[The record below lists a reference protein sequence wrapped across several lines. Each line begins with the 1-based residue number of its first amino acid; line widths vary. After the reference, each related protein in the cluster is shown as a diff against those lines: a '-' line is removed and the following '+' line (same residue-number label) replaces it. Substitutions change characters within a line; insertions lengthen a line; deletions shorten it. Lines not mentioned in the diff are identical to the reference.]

1 MPPAE
6 QEDLRTVAR
15 ALVSLRDEIGRLRA
29 AVVTTGGKGDV
40 TTKAIE
46 ALAGRVETLERSIAP
61 LVSAEAA
68 ARAEGTA
75 WRQAVRTNPLVYTIV
90 VLLIL
95 SGGALII
102 RGDALAVLGWASG
115 KTSPV
120 APVPATEPM

>member
-6 QEDLRTVAR
+6 QEDLRAVAR

-29 AVVTTGGKGDV
+29 AVVTTGGKGDA

-46 ALAGRVETLERSIAP
+46 ALAGRVDTLERSIAP

-95 SGGALII
+95 SGGALIV
-102 RGDALAVLGWASG
+102 RGDALAVLGWVGG

-120 APVPATEPM
+120 APVPATEPL